1 MLVLGGINGQI
12 VAYDIM
18 SRSQVAINCEAHI
31 AEILKIFFFDDQCQ
45 MITCSKDRQ
54 VCLWDA
60 NKFECIQTI
69 KDLNFSPNYYSQIC
83 FFENLRQIIVGTFK
97 VKFFKLRP
105 NEKIEIQSLQTNILL
120 DQSKDIMQDKI
131 YEEASKHLHTSE
143 GAIIYNQI
151 QNEKLKVKDKMRSFM
166 SSVLSSNLI
175 NLEQEKI
182 KSSHKTCA
190 DRLHVND
197 EI

>member
-1 MLVLGGINGQI
+1 M
-12 VAYDIM
+12 
-18 SRSQVAINCEAHI
+18 
-31 AEILKIFFFDDQCQ
+31 
-45 MITCSKDRQ
+45 
-54 VCLWDA
+54 
-60 NKFECIQTI
+60 
-69 KDLNFSPNYYSQIC
+69 
-83 FFENLRQIIVGTFK
+83 GTFK

-182 KSSHKTCA
+182 KSSHKTCG